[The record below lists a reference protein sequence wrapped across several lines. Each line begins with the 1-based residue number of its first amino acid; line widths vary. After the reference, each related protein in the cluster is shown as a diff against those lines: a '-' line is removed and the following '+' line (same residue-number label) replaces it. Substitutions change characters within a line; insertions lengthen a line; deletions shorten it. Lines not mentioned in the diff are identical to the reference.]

1 MSKVFHFVD
10 DNGVRR
16 FAGQT
21 VMDDFTRRPPNMDSR
36 PATLTEARLGLYT
49 KAVRAMRGG
58 RFDLRLPA
66 EPLEDPLARLGHE
79 LNDLAVWLDRR
90 FAEFVRMRT
99 VAEHLASGVR
109 LDDTL
114 DRVYESFR
122 GLIPFNRLG
131 CALISEDGA
140 SVMACWARSDQML
153 KVQRGFT
160 APLAGSSLEQI
171 LETGQP
177 RILNDLEAH
186 LAAHPGSV
194 STRLIVEEGIR
205 SSLTCPLLAQGKPVG
220 FLFFSSTKKDTY
232 RDLHQDVFLH
242 IAGQLSALIEK
253 SRLYQQVIE
262 LNNDLL
268 AAQESLHIQ
277 ATRDGLTGIY
287 NRRAILEFAEA
298 ELQRA
303 QRHGAPVAL
312 VLIDVDHFKLT
323 NDLNGH
329 LAGDAVLRAVT
340 GALAGSLRAYDRVG
354 RYGGEEF
361 LAVIVESDPEAV
373 LAAVERLRLAVAAL
387 QVEHAGKALGA
398 TASFGIAVRGQ
409 HSQFDLNA
417 LLSIADEGLYE
428 AKHLGRNRSVMH
440 VV

>member
-1 MSKVFHFVD
+1 
-10 DNGVRR
+10 
-16 FAGQT
+16 
-21 VMDDFTRRPPNMDSR
+21 MDDFTRRPLNPDSR

-58 RFDLRLPA
+58 KFDLRLPA

-79 LNDLAVWLDRR
+79 LNSLAIWLDRR
-90 FAEFVRMRT
+90 FAEYVRLCA
-99 VAEHLASGVR
+99 VAEHVAGGVR

-122 GLIPFNRLG
+122 GLIPFNRIG
-131 CALISEDGA
+131 CALIGEDGSA
-140 SVMACWARSDQML
+140 VKAAWARSDRPL
-153 KVQRGFT
+153 KVLRGFT
-160 APLAGSSLEQI
+160 APLAGSSLESI
-171 LETGQP
+171 LQTGEP

-186 LAAHPGSV
+186 LAGHPESV

-205 SSLTCPLLAQGKPVG
+205 SSLTCPLVTQGKPVG
-220 FLFFSSTKKDTY
+220 FLFFSSVEKNAY
-232 RDLHQDVFLH
+232 RDLHQGVFLH

-253 SRLYQQVIE
+253 SRLYQQVLD

-268 AAQESLHIQ
+268 AAQESLRIQ

-303 QRHGAPVAL
+303 LRHGAPVAL

-323 NDLNGH
+323 NDLHGH
-329 LAGDAVLRAVT
+329 LAGDAVLHAVA
-340 GALAGSLRAYDRVG
+340 GALAGNLRAYDRVG

-361 LAVIVESDPEAV
+361 LLVIVESDPEAV
-373 LAAVERLRLAVAAL
+373 LATVERLRLAVAAL
-387 QVEHAGKALGA
+387 RVEHDGKTIGA

-409 HSQFDLNA
+409 RSAFDLNA

>member
-1 MSKVFHFVD
+1 
-10 DNGVRR
+10 
-16 FAGQT
+16 
-21 VMDDFTRRPPNMDSR
+21 MDDFTRRPPNPDSR
-36 PATLTEARLGLYT
+36 PATHTEARLGLYA

-58 RFDLRLPA
+58 QFDLRLPA
-66 EPLEDPLARLGHE
+66 EPLEDPFARLGHE
-79 LNDLAVWLDRR
+79 LNDLALWLDRR
-90 FAEFVRMRT
+90 FAEFVRMRA
-99 VAEHLASGVR
+99 VAEHVAGGVR

-122 GLIPFNRLG
+122 GLIPFDRIG
-131 CALISEDGA
+131 CALLSEDGL
-140 SVMACWARSDQML
+140 SVRAHWARSNLPL
-153 KVQRGFT
+153 KVQRGFS

-177 RILNDLEAH
+177 RILNDLEAY
-186 LAAHPGSV
+186 LAGHPDSV

-220 FLFFSSTKKDTY
+220 FLFFSSTARNAY
-232 RDLHQDVFLH
+232 RDLHQEVFLH

-253 SRLYQQVIE
+253 SRLYQQVID

-268 AAQESLHIQ
+268 AAQESLHFQ
-277 ATRDGLTGIY
+277 ATRDALTGIY

-303 QRHGAPVAL
+303 QRHGTPVAL

-323 NDLNGH
+323 NDHNGH
-329 LAGDAVLRAVT
+329 LAGDAVLRAVA
-340 GALAGSLRAYDRVG
+340 GALAGKLRAYDRVG

-361 LAVIVESDPEAV
+361 LLVIAEAEAGTV
-373 LAAVERLRLAVAAL
+373 LATAERLRLAVAAL
-387 QVEHAGKALGA
+387 QVEHGGKTLGA

-409 HSQFDLNA
+409 HSRFDLNA
-417 LLSIADEGLYE
+417 LLSVADEGLYE
-428 AKHLGRNRSVMH
+428 AKHLGRNRCVMH
-440 VV
+440 AV

>member
-1 MSKVFHFVD
+1 
-10 DNGVRR
+10 
-16 FAGQT
+16 
-21 VMDDFTRRPPNMDSR
+21 MDDFTRRPPNPDSR
-36 PATLTEARLGLYT
+36 PATLTEARLSLYT
-49 KAVRAMRGG
+49 KAVRTMRGG

-90 FAEFVRMRT
+90 FSEYVRMCA
-99 VAEHLASGVR
+99 VAEHVAGGVR
-109 LDDTL
+109 VDDTL
-114 DRVYESFR
+114 DRIYESFR
-122 GLIPFNRLG
+122 GLIPFNRIG
-131 CALISEDGA
+131 CALIGEDGTTVRA
-140 SVMACWARSDQML
+140 YWARSDRPL
-153 KVQRGFT
+153 KIHRGFT
-160 APLAGSSLEQI
+160 APLAGSSLEPI
-171 LETGQP
+171 LRTGEP
-177 RILNDLEAH
+177 RILNDLERH
-186 LAAHPGSV
+186 LAEHPESA

-205 SSLTCPLLAQGKPVG
+205 SSLTCPLLTQGKAVG
-220 FLFFSSTKKDTY
+220 FLFFSSVDKNTY

-253 SRLYQQVIE
+253 SRLYQQVLD

-268 AAQESLHIQ
+268 AAQESLRIQ

-303 QRHGAPVAL
+303 LRHGAPVAL

-323 NDLNGH
+323 NDLHGH
-329 LAGDAVLRAVT
+329 LAGDAVLRAVA
-340 GALAGSLRAYDRVG
+340 GALAGNLRAYDRIG

-361 LAVIVESDPEAV
+361 LLVIVESAPEAV
-373 LAAVERLRLAVAAL
+373 LATVERLRLAVAAL
-387 QVEHAGKALGA
+387 RAEHDGKALGA

-409 HSQFDLNA
+409 HGAFDLSA
-417 LLSIADEGLYE
+417 LLSVADKALYE
-428 AKHLGRNRSVMH
+428 AKHLGRNRCVMH